1 MSLTSCL
8 KKLGKNVSAEDR
20 AAIQEL
26 AAQNRKDGMAAQ
38 DAAVAAVR
46 SHMDGLGTQMQALR
60 DTKPGPDASASA
72 SRGTQQDAGEAP
84 SLDTQLAQKL
94 AAEQPDLRVVLPGS
108 DEHITV
114 AEAMQRIAEEQKQD
128 GHWADLVN
136 TAVQCALTAA

>member
-1 MSLTSCL
+1 VSLTSCL

-38 DAAVAAVR
+38 EAAVAAVR
-46 SHMDGLGTQMQALR
+46 AHMDGLGSQMQALR
-60 DTKPGPDASASA
+60 ETKPGPEASASA
-72 SRGTQQDAGEAP
+72 SRGTQASAGEAP

-108 DEHITV
+108 EEHITV

-136 TAVQCALTAA
+136 AAVQCALTAG